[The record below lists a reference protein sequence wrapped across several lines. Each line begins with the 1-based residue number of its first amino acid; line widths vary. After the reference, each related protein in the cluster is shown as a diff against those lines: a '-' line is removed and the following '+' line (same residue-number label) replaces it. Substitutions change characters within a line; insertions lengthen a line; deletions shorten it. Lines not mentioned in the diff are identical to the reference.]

1 MLKIWMYTEKVY
13 YVPLKIA
20 GIVTL
25 NVCVPVVQFLQLK
38 QYIRRQKEYSM
49 QYYDKK
55 AVGERI
61 KAIRLR
67 NGMTQS
73 RLAEELDYT
82 SERQL
87 QRIESG
93 ETSCSVDKL
102 MELAQILGVSTDYL
116 LFGYEGACRD
126 DMEKYMSGKSGR
138 EKEYICRVLDAVVSN
153 MGVLLNGE

>member
-1 MLKIWMYTEKVY
+1 
-13 YVPLKIA
+13 
-20 GIVTL
+20 
-25 NVCVPVVQFLQLK
+25 
-38 QYIRRQKEYSM
+38 M

-73 RLAEELDYT
+73 RLAEKLDYT

-102 MELAQILGVSTDYL
+102 MELAQILEVSTDYL
-116 LFGYEGACRD
+116 LFGYESACRD

-138 EKEYICRVLDAVVSN
+138 EKEYISRVLDAVVSN

>member
-1 MLKIWMYTEKVY
+1 MAQSLTITSPSGETHTVSWGRGNVTTTS
-13 YVPLKIA
+13 LFIA
-20 GIVTL
+20 
-25 NVCVPVVQFLQLK
+25 
-38 QYIRRQKEYSM
+38 E
-49 QYYDKK
+49 K

-73 RLAEELDYT
+73 RLAEKLDYT

-116 LFGYEGACRD
+116 LFGYESACRD
-126 DMEKYMSGKSGR
+126 DMEKYMSGKLGR
-138 EKEYICRVLDAVVSN
+138 EKEYISRVLDVVVSN

>member
-1 MLKIWMYTEKVY
+1 MYTEKVY
-13 YVPLKIA
+13 YVLLKIA

-25 NVCVPVVQFLQLK
+25 NVCVPAVQFLQLK

-61 KAIRLR
+61 KTIRLR
-67 NGMTQS
+67 NNMTQS

-102 MELAQILGVSTDYL
+102 MELAQILDVSTDYL
-116 LFGYEGACRD
+116 LFGQKMIQDAGVMRY
-126 DMEKYMSGKSGR
+126 MEGKSDKQIAYL
-138 EKEYICRVLDAVVSN
+138 ESILKTASEN
-153 MGVLLNGE
+153 MESLY

>member
-1 MLKIWMYTEKVY
+1 
-13 YVPLKIA
+13 
-20 GIVTL
+20 
-25 NVCVPVVQFLQLK
+25 
-38 QYIRRQKEYSM
+38 M

-73 RLAEELDYT
+73 RLAEKLDYT

-116 LFGYEGACRD
+116 LFGYESACRD
-126 DMEKYMSGKSGR
+126 DMEKYMSGKSDR
-138 EKEYICRVLDAVVSN
+138 EKEYVYRVLDAVASN
-153 MGVLLNGE
+153 LGVLLNGE

>member
-1 MLKIWMYTEKVY
+1 MAQSLTITSPSGETHTVSWGRGNVTTTS
-13 YVPLKIA
+13 LFIA
-20 GIVTL
+20 
-25 NVCVPVVQFLQLK
+25 
-38 QYIRRQKEYSM
+38 E
-49 QYYDKK
+49 K

-73 RLAEELDYT
+73 RLAEKLDYT

-116 LFGYEGACRD
+116 LFGYESACRD
-126 DMEKYMSGKSGR
+126 EMEKYMSGKLGR
-138 EKEYICRVLDAVVSN
+138 EKEYISRVLDVVVSN

>member
-1 MLKIWMYTEKVY
+1 
-13 YVPLKIA
+13 
-20 GIVTL
+20 
-25 NVCVPVVQFLQLK
+25 
-38 QYIRRQKEYSM
+38 M

-73 RLAEELDYT
+73 RLAEEL
-82 SERQL
+82 
-87 QRIESG
+87 
-93 ETSCSVDKL
+93 
-102 MELAQILGVSTDYL
+102 AQILGVSTDYL
-116 LFGYEGACRD
+116 LFGYESACRD
-126 DMEKYMSGKSGR
+126 DMEKYMSGKSDR